1 MRTRIPDQPELDD
14 ITAAVLH
21 TRFKSGHD
29 LNYFRALGREANL
42 DPKQVE
48 PWITVITQDSVA
60 LTIRKSKLLRAKP
73 RSNPGIPASLL
84 KQYFISNG
92 FYMDCGPAKAA
103 TTEGTLAIFA
113 STTRL
118 FEEWEESEKYAKRF
132 FHGNCEE
139 N

>member
-1 MRTRIPDQPELDD
+1 MKTSISDQPEHDD
-14 ITAAVLH
+14 VTAAVLH

-29 LNYFRALGREANL
+29 LNYFRALAREAKL

-48 PWITVITQDSVA
+48 PWIEVITQDSVA
-60 LTIRKSKLLRAKP
+60 LTIRKSKLLRAKS
-73 RSNPGIPASLL
+73 RGNLGIPASLL

-92 FYMDCGPAKAA
+92 FYMNCSPEKAA
-103 TTEGTLAIFA
+103 ITEGTLTIFA
-113 STTRL
+113 STTHL
-118 FEEWEESEKYAKRF
+118 FEGWEESKKYAKRF